1 MMLTRVFADTDDL
14 ADRAAEI
21 FAEAIDVA
29 LRDRGRA
36 VVVLAGGTTPRA
48 AYNRLAARLRDGG
61 VPLDRIDWLPGD
73 ERWVP
78 VDHPDSNEGMIRRT
92 LLGPVGAPERT
103 IHSWQPASGDP
114 ADCAARFAER
124 LAAGPLAA
132 GPDLAILGIGADGH
146 TASLFPGAVALLP
159 GGREIPV
166 DPDLP
171 AAAAAVLLAG
181 GRGSSACTSRYADDL
196 EPSPG
201 RQPREAWRE
210 PMALGIRL
218 TLTAKWLRMARC
230 VAFLAAGGGK
240 REALARALR
249 GDRAA
254 TAAWVRGTADTLFL
268 VDRAAAGPGP
278 DATGRDVRY
287 A

>member
-1 MMLTRVFADTDDL
+1 MTLTRVFADTDDL

-21 FAEAIDVA
+21 FADAIGVA
-29 LRDRGRA
+29 LRERGRT

-48 AYNRLAARLRDGG
+48 AYDRLAARLRNGG
-61 VPLDRIDWLPGD
+61 SPLDGVYWLPCD
-73 ERWVP
+73 ERWAP
-78 VDHPDSNEGMIRRT
+78 VDHPDSNEGMIRQV

-103 IHSWQPASGDP
+103 ILSWQPASGDP

-124 LAAGPLAA
+124 LAAEPFAA

-146 TASLFPGAVALLP
+146 TASLFPGAVALLHD
-159 GGREIPV
+159 GREVPV

-171 AAAAAVLLAG
+171 ADAAAVLLKG
-181 GRGSSACTSRYADDL
+181 RRGSPL
-196 EPSPG
+196 
-201 RQPREAWRE
+201 
-210 PMALGIRL
+210 ALGIRL

-230 VAFLAAGGGK
+230 VAFLAAGSGK
-240 REALARALR
+240 REALARTLR
-249 GDRAA
+249 GDCTAP
-254 TAAWVRGTADTLFL
+254 AAWVRGAADTLFL